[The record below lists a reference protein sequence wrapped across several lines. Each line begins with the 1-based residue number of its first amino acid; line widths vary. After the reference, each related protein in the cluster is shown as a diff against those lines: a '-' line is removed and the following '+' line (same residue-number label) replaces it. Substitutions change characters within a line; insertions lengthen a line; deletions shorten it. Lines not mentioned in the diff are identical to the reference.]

1 MTRPLLVPSDRV
13 RMCPEGLGTWG
24 QSREIFQSWDTG
36 KGAVVPARKYSVAP
50 TPDGADGSVAVVFQD
65 AADAEKVDQLLGSL
79 SVRPEKPL
87 PLRYCSSI
95 KTFCPESS
103 FASQRDKSCT
113 SHVKPRSRAG
123 PEKPSGAAKPA
134 GAVKPAA
141 KRPACPST
149 PTSPGLPADAW
160 LFDEGIPMDQ
170 DDEFVDSA
178 SDDTAFVDIEGF
190 DEICKPI
197 CDLGKGN
204 PLQPKVARSPATMK
218 PLAGPS
224 PPKAP
229 TTKRAPAK
237 PKPANGTQQKKALQ
251 SFLGPADPDDIMLNM
266 GLGGLLDNFPDSEM
280 TSLET
285 LDNSTD
291 FSFALHEDPLFTQGL
306 GKPKAKLGRP
316 PLGSKPPG
324 AKPKAAVPGQATFK
338 PFSKIHKEMH
348 KIKGGQP
355 MLPPTP
361 PKASP
366 AMKSKVVWK
375 QTVTW

>member
-1 MTRPLLVPSDRV
+1 MRL
-13 RMCPEGLGTWG
+13 CPEGIGSWG

-36 KGAVVPARKYSVAP
+36 KGAVVPARKYSVTP
-50 TPDGADGSVAVVFQD
+50 TPDGTGGSVAVVFQD

-79 SVRPEKPL
+79 SVRPEKSL

-95 KTFCPESS
+95 KTFCPDSC
-103 FASQRDKSCT
+103 FASQRDKSCM
-113 SHVKPRSRAG
+113 SHVKPRFRAG
-123 PEKPSGAAKPA
+123 PEKPAGAAKPA
-134 GAVKPAA
+134 GATKPAA
-141 KRPACPST
+141 KRPACPSA
-149 PTSPGLPADAW
+149 PNSPGWPAAAW
-160 LFDEGIPMDQ
+160 LFEEVLPLDQ
-170 DDEFVDSA
+170 DEE

-204 PLQPKVARSPATMK
+204 PLQPKVPRSPATMK

-224 PPKAP
+224 ASRAP
-229 TTKRAPAK
+229 IMKRGMAPAK
-237 PKPANGTQQKKALQ
+237 PKPANGAQKKALQ

-280 TSLET
+280 ASLAS

-291 FSFALHEDPLFTQGL
+291 FSFALHADPLFSQSL

-324 AKPKAAVPGQATFK
+324 AKPKGAAPGQATFK

-355 MLPPTP
+355 MLHPTP
-361 PKASP
+361 PKAS
-366 AMKSKVVWK
+366 AAIKSKVVWK